1 MSCTEIIFIVSASA
15 SEYRVYGNLS
25 NGGIIALVNN
35 PSGYNTIGKGH
46 KITPNFRGKRFT
58 FAIDVKSN
66 EVRNNA
72 RLWVACDDSQG
83 NQIIKKQGYVIRGS
97 KNWSRYNLVIQNIP
111 NNTSHISFGVL
122 LNGAGEIQV
131 KNYSENF
138 SN

>member
-1 MSCTEIIFIVSASA
+1 MKKIFSAVFLTIIFIVSASA

-72 RLWVACDDSQG
+72 QQFPL
-83 NQIIKKQGYVIRGS
+83 K
-97 KNWSRYNLVIQNIP
+97 L
-111 NNTSHISFGVL
+111 
-122 LNGAGEIQV
+122 
-131 KNYSENF
+131 
-138 SN
+138 

>member
-1 MSCTEIIFIVSASA
+1 MVCYFLTKWLTTA
-15 SEYRVYGNLS
+15 VYLK
-25 NGGIIALVNN
+25 LE
-35 PSGYNTIGKGH
+35 
-46 KITPNFRGKRFT
+46 R
-58 FAIDVKSN
+58 
-66 EVRNNA
+66 ELLNNA